1 MNKLQLEGQVAIVT
15 GAAEGVPLGRPASA
29 QHITNACLFIASDQS
44 AYVTGVVRD
53 VSHRL
58 HIH

>member
-15 GAAEGVPLGRPASA
+15 GAVEGVPLRRPASA
-29 QHITNACLFIASDQS
+29 QNIANACLYIVSDQS
-44 AYVTGVVRD
+44 AYVTDVVRD

>member
-1 MNKLQLEGQVAIVT
+1 MNKLQLEGQIALVT
-15 GAAEGVPLGRPASA
+15 GEAERVPPERVPGAR
-29 QHITNACLFIASDQS
+29 HIANVCLILASDQS

-53 VSHRL
+53 VSHGL